1 MVTTKPLWATE
12 SVGTF
17 HFQDRHATGHS
28 TPKIDSRQDY
38 EPISLQEDSGKT
50 IMKFKRKFETCDSED
65 IRVAVCV
72 FVFMIKSLEK

>member
-17 HFQDRHATGHS
+17 HFQDRHATSHC

-38 EPISLQEDSGKT
+38 ESLQEDSGKT

>member
-12 SVGTF
+12 SVGSF

-28 TPKIDSRQDY
+28 TPKIDSWQDY

-50 IMKFKRKFETCDSED
+50 IMKFKRKFETCDPDDNS
-65 IRVAVCV
+65 
-72 FVFMIKSLEK
+72 IKVNF